1 MSADAGPSRKSPY
14 KGLMPYDESDADFFF
29 GRTREVRLV
38 VANLF
43 AAPATVLAGVS
54 GVGKSSMLR
63 AGVLSELAT
72 RSNILPAICSSW
84 RDEPSAQVR
93 HPPGR
98 GDGTRPQYRRRLT
111 GVRAGATLRDE
122 VRLLSRRANR
132 HIMIDPRPV
141 RGILPLPSALT
152 SLPRRARGRRQQLR
166 ARPVRSPGRRNGRRG

>member
-43 AAPATVLAGVS
+43 AAPATVLLGAS

-72 RSNILPAICSSW
+72 RSNILPVICSSW

-93 HPPGR
+93 HLLGEAMERARIPAPP
-98 GDGTRPQYRRRLT
+98 T

-132 HIMIDPRPV
+132 HIMI
-141 RGILPLPSALT
+141 ILDQFEEFFLYHPPSHPFLDELADAVNSSALAQCAA
-152 SLPRRARGRRQQLR
+152 PY
-166 ARPVRSPGRRNGRRG
+166 RRNGRRG